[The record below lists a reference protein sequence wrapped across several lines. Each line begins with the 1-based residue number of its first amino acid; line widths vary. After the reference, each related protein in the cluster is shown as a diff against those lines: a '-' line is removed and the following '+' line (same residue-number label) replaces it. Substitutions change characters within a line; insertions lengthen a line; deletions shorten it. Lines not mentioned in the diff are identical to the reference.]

1 MQIFEMLITRISRF
15 LDFAAGL
22 ILAVTAALIVAN
34 ILARALLNTPILGT
48 YEMVGFFTA
57 GAVGLALARCALE
70 NSHIAVE
77 FIMDRFPQP
86 VRKIVQLITGLPVV
100 GFMIFTA
107 YNLFLYGVRIAES
120 GEVSATT
127 QMAFYPFIYMVAL
140 GFLALS
146 LVLVLKLLQL
156 FMGGEQ
162 R

>member
-1 MQIFEMLITRISRF
+1 MQILETLIKRISRL
-15 LDFAAGL
+15 LDFTAGL

-86 VRKIVQLITGLPVV
+86 LQKVVQLVTGIPVI
-100 GFMIFTA
+100 GFIIFTA
-107 YNLFLYGVRIAES
+107 YNLFLYGARIAES

>member
-1 MQIFEMLITRISRF
+1 MQIFETLITRISRL
-15 LDFAAGL
+15 LDFTAGL

-86 VRKIVQLITGLPVV
+86 LQKVVQLVTGIPVI
-100 GFMIFTA
+100 GFIIFTA
-107 YNLFLYGVRIAES
+107 YNLFLYGARIAES

>member
-1 MQIFEMLITRISRF
+1 MQLFETLIDRISRF

-22 ILAVTAALIVAN
+22 ILAATAALIVAN
-34 ILARALLNTPILGT
+34 ILGRAILNTPILGT

-86 VRKIVQLITGLPVV
+86 VQKVVQLITGIPVI
-100 GFMIFTA
+100 GFIIFTA
-107 YNLFLYGVRIAES
+107 YNLFLYGARIAAS
-120 GEVSATT
+120 GEVSPTT

-146 LVLVLKLLQL
+146 LVLVLKLVQL
-156 FMGGEQ
+156 FMGGEKQ
-162 R
+162 

>member
-86 VRKIVQLITGLPVV
+86 VQKIVQLITGLPVV

>member
-1 MQIFEMLITRISRF
+1 MQIFETLITRISRF

-22 ILAVTAALIVAN
+22 MLAVTAALIVAN
-34 ILARALLNTPILGT
+34 ILGRALLNTPILGT

-86 VRKIVQLITGLPVV
+86 VQKVVQLITGIPVI

-107 YNLFLYGVRIAES
+107 YNLFLYGARIAES
-120 GEVSATT
+120 GEVSPTT
-127 QMAFYPFIYMVAL
+127 QMAFYPFIYLVAL

-146 LVLVLKLLQL
+146 LVLVLKLVQL

-162 R
+162 K

>member
-1 MQIFEMLITRISRF
+1 MQILETLITRISRL
-15 LDFAAGL
+15 LDFTAGL

-86 VRKIVQLITGLPVV
+86 LQKVVQLVTGIPVI
-100 GFMIFTA
+100 GFIIFTA
-107 YNLFLYGVRIAES
+107 YNLFLYGARIAES